1 MKFEVFF
8 KSIFE
13 IFAKFE
19 KQSVLKCNKDSL
31 PFTVGIV
38 ILVCIYMFINS
49 DNLLICGTG
58 SVMEQFSDYVRI
70 REFIRFYQVNRILYF
85 LSVIF
90 ARQI

>member
-19 KQSVLKCNKDSL
+19 KQSVLKCNQGSL

-38 ILVCIYMFINS
+38 ILGLHIY
-49 DNLLICGTG
+49 
-58 SVMEQFSDYVRI
+58 VYK
-70 REFIRFYQVNRILYF
+70 
-85 LSVIF
+85 
-90 ARQI
+90 